1 MADLVDPADLVG
13 SKEIADRLGL
23 SHTESVH
30 TWRRRYPDFPQPVA
44 ELQVGLIWHWPDVAR
59 WAKAT
64 GREESA
70 RP

>member
-44 ELQVGLIWHWPDVAR
+44 ELQVGLIWNWPDVAL
-59 WAKAT
+59 WARAT
-64 GREESA
+64 GREASFK
-70 RP
+70 P